1 MENVPG
7 LQSGATAQVFERT
20 IRRLSEF
27 YVVTTPVRTL
37 NAADFGVPQRRAR
50 LFVIGIRKDLGV
62 PAAIYPEGPC
72 VEQAQ
77 RPTVWEALEDL
88 PLLADR
94 NLLNED
100 SAEYR
105 KVTQELHSYVRTARG
120 LRNDPCDLSYPREWD
135 RSRVS
140 GCRRVKHRAEVER
153 LYAATA
159 PGSIV
164 PAHNLPRLLPDGL
177 SPTLRAGTDSEHGS
191 FNAPRPIH
199 PFEPR
204 CITVREAARLHGYPD
219 WFEFYPVKW
228 HAHRQ
233 IGNSVCPQ
241 IARALGTAIVC
252 ALDAR
257 PGRPAGVLMLR
268 NEFPLASEAV
278 EYHRRI
284 PQMEEWPKVLNRL
297 LDKAGVVGKGKVTR
311 SSFTVDDVRQA
322 YKAIGARMQRTPPD
336 RFLQDIA
343 RSRNRRSIMACVLD
357 QGLSILTV
365 MDGDAYGQ
373 FVKKGT
379 LGTLEEREFI
389 AVSSEEILLA
399 TRVPPL
405 PTVHIT
411 DTSLVWYLGTTEVFS
426 ALFPA
431 GEITVTRTVSRPSY
445 LGAQLAISVN
455 HCPPPRDPR
464 SRMTSFKRT
473 QRKYVQKAYR
483 VRNWREYE
491 TGLRARGSLTVW
503 LGLTDGKLANW
514 NSPRPTRRKPGR
526 QRQYSNHAIE
536 TTVTLGLVFGLA
548 SRQTEGFLR
557 SLLTLLNLDNDVPD
571 HSTISRR
578 KARLGKVASYERR
591 TVKPVHLRIDSS
603 GLSVHVGQLRTPPKA
618 RDSRK
623 LHLAVDE
630 QTSDVVACALTSK
643 RARDASRVASL
654 VGQIERPIASAKADA
669 AYDTGDV

>member
-1 MENVPG
+1 MNRPITIDLYAGAGGLSLGLEQAGFDVILAVDRDPYHVATHHRNFPYGKSHCANAAELSGSDLLELAGRQKDIALICGGPPCQGFSPMGKRYTSDPRNTLVDHFTRLVVEVLPQAFLMENVPG

-20 IRRLSEF
+20 VRRLSEF
-27 YVVTTPVRTL
+27 YIVTTPVRTL

-77 RPTVWEALEDL
+77 RPTVWETLEDL

-105 KVTQELHSYVRTARG
+105 KVTQKLHSYVRTARG

-140 GCRRVKHRAEVER
+140 GCRRVKHRPEIER

-159 PGSIV
+159 PGSTV
-164 PAHNLPRLLPDGL
+164 PAHNLPRLHPDGL

-241 IARALGTAIVC
+241 IARALGRAIVC

-257 PGRPAGVLMLR
+257 PGRPAGVLMLN

-278 EYHRRI
+278 KYHGRI
-284 PQMEEWPKVLNRL
+284 PQIEEWPKVLNRL

-322 YKAIGARMQRTPPD
+322 YKATGARMQRTPPD

-343 RSRNRRSIMACVLD
+343 RSRNRSSIMACVLD

-365 MDGDAYGQ
+365 MDSDAYGQ

-379 LGTLEEREFI
+379 LGTLEERDFI

-399 TRVPPL
+399 ARVPPL
-405 PTVHIT
+405 PTVRMT
-411 DTSLVWYLGTTEVFS
+411 DESIIQYLSTTEVFS

-431 GEITVTRTVSRPSY
+431 GEITVTRAVSRPRQKR
-445 LGAQLAISVN
+445 AQGVGTFVVWNGRRQLQSGVVVHGVGQKLPSLSKLTAIMKGMEMNAAVV
-455 HCPPPRDPR
+455 
-464 SRMTSFKRT
+464 MTAIT
-473 QRKYVQKAYR
+473 QRHFVAVLVGRRSGR
-483 VRNWREYE
+483 VLE
-491 TGLRARGSLTVW
+491 
-503 LGLTDGKLANW
+503 
-514 NSPRPTRRKPGR
+514 
-526 QRQYSNHAIE
+526 
-536 TTVTLGLVFGLA
+536 
-548 SRQTEGFLR
+548 
-557 SLLTLLNLDNDVPD
+557 
-571 HSTISRR
+571 
-578 KARLGKVASYERR
+578 ERR
-591 TVKPVHLRIDSS
+591 GVFE
-603 GLSVHVGQLRTPPKA
+603 VGVPPLETPHRGRVLTP
-618 RDSRK
+618 S
-623 LHLAVDE
+623 AVE
-630 QTSDVVACALTSK
+630 ANAVANP
-643 RARDASRVASL
+643 
-654 VGQIERPIASAKADA
+654 GH
-669 AYDTGDV
+669 